1 MSARGCLALSALLIA
16 STVNAQQEAE
26 CDDEKGWWNWR
37 SGPGGRACVVRELT
51 LPARDGLAVDA
62 GPNGSIRVTGENRRD
77 VQVRAIVQAW
87 AQSDDEAARIA
98 SAVDVRSDGG
108 VLQAEGPDQ
117 RGRANWSVS
126 YRVLAPRNIDL
137 TLETQNGGI
146 EIAAVRGDLDLEA
159 QNGGIRLDGVA
170 GDVR

>member
-77 VQVRAIVQAW
+77 VQVRAIVHAW
-87 AQSDDEAARIA
+87 GYDEAEVERIA
-98 SAVDVRSDGG
+98 SAVNVRSDG
-108 VLQAEGPDQ
+108 VLRAEGPDQ
-117 RGRANWSVS
+117 RGRSGWSVN
-126 YRVLAPRNIDL
+126 YEVLAPRDIDL
-137 TLETQNGGI
+137 TLETH
-146 EIAAVRGDLDLEA
+146 
-159 QNGGIRLDGVA
+159 
-170 GDVR
+170 